1 MIKVEVIEKFTLKDF
16 DELKNIERRGV
27 DEKGTLFVGDTFECN
42 KDMVDYLTGKN
53 PLNKAVVKV
62 VEVVPEKE
70 VAVLL
75 DEEKVHI
82 IPVQEEKKEEKPKKK
97 KKK

>member
-16 DELKNIERRGV
+16 DELKNIERRSV

-42 KDMVDYLTGKN
+42 KDMVDYLTGNN
-53 PLNKAVVKV
+53 PLNKVVVKV
-62 VEVVPEKE
+62 VEIVPEKE
-70 VAVLL
+70 ATVLL
-75 DEEKVHI
+75 DEEK
-82 IPVQEEKKEEKPKKK
+82 KEENPKKK

>member
-16 DELKNIERRGV
+16 DELKNIERRSV

-42 KDMVDYLTGKN
+42 KNMVDYLTGNN
-53 PLNKAVVKV
+53 PLNKVVVKV

-70 VAVLL
+70 VTVIL
-75 DEEKVHI
+75 DEEKEKEIV
-82 IPVQEEKKEEKPKKK
+82 VQEEKPKKK
-97 KKK
+97 KKNKK